1 MVRTLLHP
9 AILLL
14 GAVLVAPLL
23 PGGQLEGQLA
33 PRLGVD
39 GEVGAV
45 ASVRPV
51 GSRVGQHVMP
61 LLALGFALRVS
72 PALEI
77 GGEGLLGLRRVRVSA
92 DDSPDRA
99 ELGMGYGGVSIRYGP
114 GSGNGVSGLHGA
126 VLLGAGTA
134 RVHST
139 LINAELDADNFFVV
153 EPSLEYR
160 MGIGRGLAAAAGV
173 GYRFTPGAAALPRVP
188 HDATA
193 GPTLSFVL
201 HLVRN
206 P

>member
-1 MVRTLLHP
+1 MVRALLSP
-9 AILLL
+9 AILLIGTFIL
-14 GAVLVAPLL
+14 GPLF
-23 PGGQLEGQLA
+23 PRGGLEGQLA
-33 PRLGVD
+33 PGLGAG

-51 GSRVGQHVMP
+51 GSRVGEHLMP

-72 PALEI
+72 PAVEI
-77 GGEGLLGLRRVRVSA
+77 GGEGILGLQRVRVSA
-92 DDSPDRA
+92 DDSPDRT
-99 ELGMGYGGVSIRYGP
+99 ELGLGYGGVSIRYGP
-114 GSGNGVSGLHGA
+114 GSGNGVSGFHGA

-139 LINAELDADNFFVV
+139 LVDAELDADNFFVI

-160 MGIGRGLAAAAGV
+160 ARVGRGLAAGLGV
-173 GYRFTPGAAALPRVP
+173 GYRFTPGAAGLPRVP
-188 HDATA
+188 RDTTA
-193 GPTLSFVL
+193 GPTFSLVL

>member
-1 MVRTLLHP
+1 MVRALLYS

-14 GAVLVAPLL
+14 GTFLLAPLL
-23 PGGQLEGQLA
+23 PEGGLEGQLT
-33 PRLGVD
+33 PRLGSD

-51 GSRVGQHVMP
+51 GSRVGEHVMP
-61 LLALGFALRVS
+61 LVALGFALRVS
-72 PALEI
+72 SSLEI
-77 GGEGLLGLRRVRVSA
+77 GGEGLLGLGRVRVSA

-99 ELGMGYGGVSIRYGP
+99 ELGLGYGGVSIRYGP
-114 GSGNGVSGLHGA
+114 GSGKGVSGLHGA

-160 MGIGRGLAAAAGV
+160 IGIGRGLAAAAGV

-188 HDATA
+188 QGATS
-193 GPTLSFVL
+193 GPALSLVL